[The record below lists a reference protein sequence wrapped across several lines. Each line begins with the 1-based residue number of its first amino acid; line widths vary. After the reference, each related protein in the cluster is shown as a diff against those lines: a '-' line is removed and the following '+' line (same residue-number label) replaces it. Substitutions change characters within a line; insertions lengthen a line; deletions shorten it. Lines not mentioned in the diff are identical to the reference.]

1 MVAGTILFAT
11 ATYIVMVVSF
21 YFARVRRFHMPVM
34 ATLIVIDLFFPVY
47 LYMTRNWAK
56 RLLEEGEI
64 FSFLI
69 WMHFILVIT
78 LYLLY
83 VVQVQTARNIL
94 KGDDVSSRRDHRAQ
108 GIGILITKALVILT
122 GALLAEPPSGA
133 EI

>member
-1 MVAGTILFAT
+1 MVAGTIIFAS
-11 ATYIVMVVSF
+11 ATYAVMVVSF

-34 ATLIVIDLFFPVY
+34 ASIIVIDLFFPVY
-47 LYMTRNWAK
+47 LYMTRDWGR

-94 KGDDVSSRRDHRAQ
+94 GGDAKSRQDHRTQ
-108 GIGILITKALVILT
+108 GIGILVTRGLVILT
-122 GALLAEPPSGA
+122 GALLAEPPSGS
-133 EI
+133 ES